1 MQTDFIIMIIKS
13 RRAWKSIKLKGI
25 EGQLITT
32 LYRGLRY
39 TNRLNEE
46 PIAWN
51 PSEKADTS

>member
-1 MQTDFIIMIIKS
+1 MIIKS